1 MSIYREVTAN
11 TQSSGWSQRLPGT
24 CPSWWDHRHC
34 PGLLWQWWRSAR
46 ICNLHQI
53 WRIPQ
58 TCSSCWKPRWIWT
71 GEYCCVHVCVNFP
84 NLKLTNKHFVHF
96 WLVAVLFFSSF
107 STYSETLVLMLTTS
121 STNSITSLNYLNS
134 PQESTHTGV

>member
-1 MSIYREVTAN
+1 
-11 TQSSGWSQRLPGT
+11 
-24 CPSWWDHRHC
+24 
-34 PGLLWQWWRSAR
+34 
-46 ICNLHQI
+46 
-53 WRIPQ
+53 
-58 TCSSCWKPRWIWT
+58 
-71 GEYCCVHVCVNFP
+71 VCVNFP